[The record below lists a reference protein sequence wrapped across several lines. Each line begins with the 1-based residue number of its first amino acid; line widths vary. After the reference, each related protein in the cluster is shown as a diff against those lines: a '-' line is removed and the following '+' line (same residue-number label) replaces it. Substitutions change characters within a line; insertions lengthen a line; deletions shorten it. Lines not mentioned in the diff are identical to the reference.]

1 MWVKSEG
8 CAFARLLSIMEKED
22 KEYLEQ
28 AVANGVPT
36 SLLVK
41 ALRAEG
47 YKTSRD
53 SFYTHFNKA
62 CVCGK

>member
-53 SFYTHFNKA
+53 SF
-62 CVCGK
+62 